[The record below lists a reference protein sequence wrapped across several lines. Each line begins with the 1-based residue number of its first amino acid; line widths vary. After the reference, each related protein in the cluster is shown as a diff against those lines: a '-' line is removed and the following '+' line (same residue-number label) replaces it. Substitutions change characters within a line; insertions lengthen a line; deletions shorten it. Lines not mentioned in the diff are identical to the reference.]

1 MTTEYTNIVQLGNKL
16 VNELKF
22 FIENKNLVGTK
33 EANYIIESFE
43 KFIEQ
48 LSNPIVSKELD
59 NYKLS
64 IQNPIEKF
72 GLVEEVVKCIEEGKD
87 NKEIAEGLALR
98 GLPIESKHISAFKRE
113 YESADILTKIDKSNS
128 SIFDTEVQLE
138 MIFDSLQS
146 QLQELEYVDEEMLI
160 RARTTKYSLK
170 TETIRELRMAIKDAK
185 ELSEAV
191 LNLQNTK
198 KFNQIVLETVNKECG
213 PVVFN
218 KVVTELRKQ
227 KLMFNFTL

>member
-1 MTTEYTNIVQLGNKL
+1 MTTEYTNVVQLGSRL
-16 VNELKF
+16 VNELKV
-22 FIENKNLVGTK
+22 FIENHNLVGTRD
-33 EANYIIESFE
+33 ANYIIESFE
-43 KFIEQ
+43 EFIEQ

-72 GLVEEVVKCIEEGKD
+72 GLVEEVIKCIEEGKD

-98 GLPIESKHISAFKRE
+98 GLPIESKHISSFKKE
-113 YESADILTKIDKSNS
+113 YEKTDILTKIDKSNS

-213 PVVFN
+213 LVVFN